1 MKKLNF
7 FAYTCAIAMV
17 SAVCFTSCKKDE
29 PKDGGRQGKPE
40 EVKTEFSIAL
50 PQQLKGKRHM
60 PATKTQ
66 ADDPVTFQG
75 IADGIVLVPFA
86 KLGAIEGTDSR
97 LGDNIIL
104 SDGVNVTSLNA
115 GTNAKVYTDVSIPLS
130 TGSFLFYA
138 KSAAANSTAAEKF
151 EAGSLIP
158 TYDNA
163 LTTPENFLFEL
174 EPIMETPGDMFGTT
188 AAGYKLLQYLTNI
201 ACADA
206 APDAGHAYWYNVT
219 AVADPAMKA
228 MFDTYVSMH
237 GLSSFEVSR
246 VLTDLYRSLKP
257 LSSPIAT
264 AIKAAINNAT
274 YLDQTEL
281 STNDTVVLV
290 SGIDNFPQE
299 YNLPA
304 GSIDIAWNSSTHVF
318 EEGAYSNMTN
328 PGRFVYPAQLWY
340 FANSQIKAS
349 TTSKKTLF
357 EDTSKDWAT
366 VISTMESESADDAVS
381 TRTRAVAIVDPVQ
394 YAVARLDVQVKLA
407 AANLADNSE
416 TVEGVAT
423 PVACP
428 GFPVTAILVG
438 GQKNVGFDFTPG
450 TSPEASPVEYTIY
463 DRVMAPSAL
472 ATPAVMTASTGYS
485 AWNHT
490 LVLETAASTTTKV
503 RIAVEMENNTGKD
516 FYGFGGQLVPNGGK
530 FYVCAELEA
539 ATKVEEAT
547 VAGQVF
553 KQDFVTKAKLNL
565 KDLKKAYNTIPDLRT
580 PQLELGFS
588 VDLEWQD
595 GREYTV
601 DFE

>member
-1 MKKLNF
+1 MKTTKL
-7 FAYTCAIAMV
+7 FAFACAIALIGAGM
-17 SAVCFTSCKKDE
+17 SSCKKDE
-29 PKDGGRQGKPE
+29 PKDGVRQGKPE

-104 SDGVNVTSLNA
+104 SDGVNETELKA

-163 LTTPENFLFEL
+163 STTPANFLFEL
-174 EPIMETPGDMFGTT
+174 EPIMGTPGDMFGTT
-188 AAGYKLLQYLTNI
+188 AAGYKLLQYLTSV
-201 ACADA
+201 ARADA
-206 APDAGHAYWYNVT
+206 DPSGSHAYWYAT
-219 AVADPAMKA
+219 TDPAMQA
-228 MFDTYVSMH
+228 MFDTYKTMH

-257 LSSPIAT
+257 LSSPLAT
-264 AIKAAINNAT
+264 AIKGAINNAT

-281 STNDTVVLV
+281 STHDTVVLV
-290 SGIDNFPQE
+290 SDIENFPQE

-304 GSIDIAWNSSTHVF
+304 GSIDITWNGSSYAF
-318 EEGAYSNMTN
+318 EEGTYSNMTN
-328 PGRFVYPAQLWY
+328 PARFVYPAQLWY

-472 ATPAVMTASTGYS
+472 ATPTDMIASTSYS

-503 RIAVEMENNTGKD
+503 RIAVEMQNNTGKD

-539 ATKVEEAT
+539 ADKVEEAT

-588 VDLEWQD
+588 VDLTWQT

>member
-1 MKKLNF
+1 MKTTKL
-7 FAYTCAIAMV
+7 FAFACAIALIGAGM
-17 SAVCFTSCKKDE
+17 SSCKKDE
-29 PKDGGRQGKPE
+29 PKDGVRQGKPE

-66 ADDPVTFQG
+66 ADEPVTFQG

-86 KLGAIEGTDSR
+86 KLGAIAGTDSR

-104 SDGVNVTSLNA
+104 SDGVNVTELKT

-158 TYDNA
+158 TYGNA
-163 LTTPENFLFEL
+163 VTTPGNFVFEL

-188 AAGYKLLQYLTNI
+188 AAGYKLLQYLTSV

-206 APDAGHAYWYNVT
+206 DPSGSHAYWYAT
-219 AVADPAMKA
+219 TDPAMKA
-228 MFDTYVSMH
+228 MFDTYVTMH

-257 LSSPIAT
+257 LSSPLAT
-264 AIKAAINNAT
+264 AIKGAINNAT

-281 STNDTVVLV
+281 STHDTVVLV
-290 SGIDNFPQE
+290 SGIENFPQE

-304 GSIDIAWNSSTHVF
+304 GSIDIAWNSTDHVF
-318 EEGAYSNMTN
+318 EEGTYSNMTN
-328 PGRFVYPAQLWY
+328 PARFVYPAQLWY
-340 FANSQIKAS
+340 FANSQLKAS

-357 EDTSKDWAT
+357 EDTSKDWDD

-423 PVACP
+423 SVACP
-428 GFPVTAILVG
+428 GFPVTAILIG

-472 ATPAVMTASTGYS
+472 ETPAEMIASTSYS

-490 LVLETAASTTTKV
+490 LVLETAESETTKV
-503 RIAVEMENNTGKD
+503 RIAVEMQNNTGKD

-539 ATKVEEAT
+539 KDKNDLEET

-553 KQDFVTKAKLNL
+553 KQDYVTKAKLNL

-588 VDLEWQD
+588 VDLDWQD

>member
-1 MKKLNF
+1 MKTTKL
-7 FAYTCAIAMV
+7 FAFACAIALIGAGM
-17 SAVCFTSCKKDE
+17 SSCKKDE
-29 PKDGGRQGKPE
+29 PKDGVRQGKPE

-104 SDGVNVTSLNA
+104 SDGVNETELKA

-163 LTTPENFLFEL
+163 STTPANFLFEL
-174 EPIMETPGDMFGTT
+174 EPIMGTPGDMFGTT
-188 AAGYKLLQYLTNI
+188 AAGYKLLQYLTSV
-201 ACADA
+201 ARADA
-206 APDAGHAYWYNVT
+206 DPSGSHAYWYAT
-219 AVADPAMKA
+219 TDPAMQA
-228 MFDTYVSMH
+228 MFDTYKTMH

-257 LSSPIAT
+257 LSSPLAT
-264 AIKAAINNAT
+264 AIKGAINNAT

-281 STNDTVVLV
+281 STHDTVVLV
-290 SGIDNFPQE
+290 SDIENFPQE

-304 GSIDIAWNSSTHVF
+304 GSIDITWNGSSYAF
-318 EEGAYSNMTN
+318 EEGTYSNMTN
-328 PGRFVYPAQLWY
+328 PARFVYPAQLWY

-472 ATPAVMTASTGYS
+472 ATPTDMIASTSYS

-503 RIAVEMENNTGKD
+503 RIAVEMQNNTGKD

-539 ATKVEEAT
+539 ADKVEEAT